1 MTVPRCLLAIALL
14 FLVAACASEPAPPR
28 AVIETASGR
37 VIFRAEI
44 ADSDQL
50 RGRGLMGR
58 ERLAEDAGMA
68 FLWDDDTGTAFHMKD
83 TLIPLTVAFFD
94 AEGRILRLLDMVPC
108 AADPCPAYDPGVR
121 YRGALE
127 VNAGALE
134 RKGVRTGDRVRIE
147 R

>member
-1 MTVPRCLLAIALL
+1 MGVAAVALS
-14 FLVAACASEPAPPR
+14 VAACASEPPPPR

-37 VIFRAEI
+37 AIFRVEI
-44 ADSDQL
+44 AETDDARS
-50 RGRGLMGR
+50 RGLTGR

-68 FLWDDDTGTAFHMKD
+68 FLWGEDTTTGFHMKD

-94 AEGRILRLLDMVPC
+94 ADGRILRMLEMAPC
-108 AADPCPAYDPGVR
+108 RADPCPAYDAAVR

-134 RKGVRTGDRVRIE
+134 RRGVRLGDRVRIE